1 MFNRTGQKKV
11 WVFIFILHL
20 LLLLITTR
28 LLFSSSF
35 FGTFRLVFFYNFFY
49 ISFYNFFYNSSFFT
63 SSFTSSFFTTSWL
76 FEWVVRRWRQQRVSS
91 WCLAAPLWS
100 TPSTAAPCD
109 TIDRHRSVSLR
120 TDGDGVV
127 RGAATHQLLPP
138 PLPSS
143 SLSWWLATF

>member
-35 FGTFRLVFFYNFFY
+35 WVVFD
-49 ISFYNFFYNSSFFT
+49 SSFFT
-63 SSFTSSFFTTSWL
+63 TSFTSPFTTSFTTRLFLHLLLRLLFFTTSWL
-76 FEWVVRRWRQQRVSS
+76 FQWVVRRWRQQRVSS